1 MFVNYT
7 LDNVNIQLHNE
18 IEQLKKEIQTEETKV
33 AQALQNGD
41 NDSVS
46 KSLATIDSNLKYLSI
61 VVNGAPLD
69 KSDDRNIREFLR
81 IHYEKMCKL
90 SLPA

>member
-1 MFVNYT
+1 M
-7 LDNVNIQLHNE
+7 QLHDE

-33 AQALQNGD
+33 AQALKNGD

-46 KSLATIDSNLKYLSI
+46 KSLAIIDSNLKYLSI

-69 KSDDRNIREFLR
+69 KIDDKNIREFLR
-81 IHYEKMCKL
+81 VHYENMCKL

>member
-1 MFVNYT
+1 M
-7 LDNVNIQLHNE
+7 NIQLHNE

-33 AQALQNGD
+33 AQALQNSN

-69 KSDDRNIREFLR
+69 KIDDRNIREFLR
-81 IHYEKMCKL
+81 VHYENMCKL

>member
-1 MFVNYT
+1 M
-7 LDNVNIQLHNE
+7 NIQLHDE
-18 IEQLKKEIQTEETKV
+18 IEHLKKEIQTEEIKV
-33 AQALQNGD
+33 AQALQNGN

-69 KSDDRNIREFLR
+69 KIDDRNIREFLR
-81 IHYEKMCKL
+81 IHYENMCKL

>member
-1 MFVNYT
+1 M
-7 LDNVNIQLHNE
+7 NIQLHDE
-18 IEQLKKEIQTEETKV
+18 IEYLKKEIQTAETKV
-33 AQALQNGD
+33 AQALQNGN

-69 KSDDRNIREFLR
+69 KIDDRNIREFLR
-81 IHYEKMCKL
+81 VHYENMCKL